1 MPNTPHKQKITT
13 FLWFDDQAEEAAR
26 FYTSVFPDSRIV
38 DVAHYS
44 EVGPGVPGTVMTVD
58 YELSG
63 QRFTALNGG
72 PLFTFTE
79 AISLQVDCDDQA
91 EVDYYW
97 TRLTEGGEGGQ
108 CGWLKDRYGLSWQ
121 IVPRLLM
128 ELAAD
133 PDRTRADR
141 VITAMLRMGKLD
153 IQGLVDAHEG
163 R

>member
-72 PLFTFTE
+72 PHFTFTE

-121 IVPRLLM
+121 IVPRQLL

-141 VITAMLRMGKLD
+141 VIAAMLRMGKLD
-153 IQGLVDAHEG
+153 IQGLIDAHEG